1 MAPFCLFGNDMKH
14 HFNGTLFRFPFRN
27 EMTARDS
34 EISNK
39 QYDNEVLSE
48 LIDNFRAVI
57 SKTLL
62 FLRHVKR
69 IEVYSEDDG
78 DVIHLNYYAEVT
90 GRYKYAPPAITHSSV
105 DILNLTA
112 KSSTKK
118 LSDEFDD
125 IENFI
130 SGDSKHPISKVS
142 FYNYK

>member
-1 MAPFCLFGNDMKH
+1 
-14 HFNGTLFRFPFRN
+14 
-27 EMTARDS
+27 MTARDS

-78 DVIHLNYYAEVT
+78 DVIHLNYYAELT